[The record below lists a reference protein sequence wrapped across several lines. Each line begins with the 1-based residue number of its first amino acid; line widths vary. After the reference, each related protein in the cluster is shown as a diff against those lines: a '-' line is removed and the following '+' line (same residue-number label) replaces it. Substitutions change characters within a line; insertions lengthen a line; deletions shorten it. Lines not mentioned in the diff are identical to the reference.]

1 MIPVAIDDITADH
14 IRALVT
20 NGVREG
26 RTIEYKQS
34 LPGATDSEKKEFLA
48 DVSSFANASGG
59 DLVYGMDATE
69 GVPTGAIGL
78 QGATLDQEMLR
89 LEGMI
94 RDAIAPRIL
103 GLRMKPIAGL
113 DSGPALLLRIPRSW
127 SGPHMVTF
135 KGSSR
140 FFTRSSAGKVQMD
153 VDELRSAF
161 ALAGDLPKRIR
172 SWRDERLSR
181 ILANETPIPLHDPSL
196 LVLHLVPVQ
205 SLHSAPTLAVIDLVS
220 KSGQL
225 GPIGV
230 GGGNRRVNLDGL
242 AMCAESHDRRLRF
255 AGYAQTF
262 RSGCIESV
270 FSGFAQSDGKGGP
283 PSIPSQAYEK
293 WTLEAVAGY
302 IRALN
307 ELSIGFP
314 MVVMLS
320 MMGVKGAVFAV
331 ERGMDARPQP
341 LDRDPLL
348 LPEIIIEE
356 APRDLPRLMRP
367 MFDAAWNA
375 GGLYHSFNYDGK
387 SNWKAGSL
395 TGVPMEVIK

>member
-1 MIPVAIDDITADH
+1 MISAAIDAITAEH
-14 IRALVT
+14 IRALIT

-34 LPGATDSEKKEFLA
+34 LPGGSDNERREFLA

-59 DLVYGMDATE
+59 DLVYGIAATN
-69 GVPTGAIGL
+69 GVPTSAAGL
-78 QGATLDQEMLR
+78 QGTNLDQEMLR
-89 LEGMI
+89 LDSMM

-103 GLRMKPIAGL
+103 GIRMQPIDGL
-113 DSGPALLLRIPRSW
+113 DNGPGLVMRIPRSW

-135 KGSSR
+135 GGSSR
-140 FFTRSSAGKVQMD
+140 FFARSSAGKFRMD

-161 ALAGDLPKRIR
+161 ALAGDLPQRIR
-172 SWRDERLSR
+172 MWRDERLSR

-196 LVLHLVPVQ
+196 LVLHLVPAQ
-205 SLHSAPTLAVIDLVS
+205 SMHSAPTLAVIDLVS
-220 KSGQL
+220 KSSQL

-230 GGGNRRVNLDGL
+230 GGGNRRINLDGL
-242 AMCAESHDRRLRF
+242 AMCADSQDGRLRF
-255 AGYAQTF
+255 SAYCQVF
-262 RSGCIESV
+262 RTGCIESV
-270 FSGFAQSDGKGGP
+270 FSGLAQDDGKGGP
-283 PSIPSQAYEK
+283 PSIPSQAYER

-314 MVVMLS
+314 IVVMLS
-320 MMGVKGAVFAV
+320 MMGVKGAVFAIG
-331 ERGMDARPQP
+331 RGIDAHAQP
-341 LDRDPLL
+341 IDRDPLL
-348 LPEIIIEE
+348 LPEIVIEE
-356 APRDLPRLMRP
+356 APSDLPRLMRP

-387 SNWKAGSL
+387 DNWRAGSL
-395 TGVPMEVIK
+395 SGVPMEVIK

>member
-1 MIPVAIDDITADH
+1 MIPIAIDDITADH
-14 IRALVT
+14 IRALIT

-34 LPGATDSEKKEFLA
+34 LPRRNDKETKEFLA

-59 DLVYGMDATE
+59 DLVYGIAAAN
-69 GVPTGAIGL
+69 GVPMSAVGL
-78 QGATLDQEMLR
+78 QAANLDQEMLR
-89 LEGMI
+89 LDGII
-94 RDAIAPRIL
+94 RNAIAPRIL
-103 GLRMKPIAGL
+103 GFRMRPIAGL
-113 DSGPALLLRIPRSW
+113 DNGPVLLLRVPRSW
-127 SGPHMVTF
+127 AGPHMVTF
-135 KGSSR
+135 GGSSR
-140 FFTRSSAGKVQMD
+140 FSTRSSAGKFPMD

-161 ALAGDLPKRIR
+161 ALAGDLPQRIR
-172 SWRDERLSR
+172 MWRDERLSR

-205 SLHSAPTLAVIDLVS
+205 SMHSAPTLAVIDLVS

-230 GGGNRRVNLDGL
+230 GGGNRRINLDGL
-242 AMCAESHDRRLRF
+242 AMCTESHDRRLRF

-270 FSGFAQSDGKGGP
+270 FSGLAQSEEKGRP
-283 PSIPSQAYEK
+283 PSIPIQECEK
-293 WTLEAVAGY
+293 WTLEAVARY
-302 IRALN
+302 VRTLN

-320 MMGVKGAVFAV
+320 MMGVKGAVFAIG
-331 ERGMDARPQP
+331 RGIDAHAQP
-341 LDRDPLL
+341 IDRDPLL
-348 LPEIIIEE
+348 LPEIVIEE

-387 SNWKAGSL
+387 DNWKAGSL
-395 TGVPMEVIK
+395 SGVPMEVVK